1 MSNKVKYGLKN
12 VYYSVIT
19 LTNNVPNYAT
29 PVHIP
34 GAVNLA
40 LSPVGEKVR
49 FAADDME
56 DYFAENINNG
66 YDGSLEMA
74 LIPDS
79 FRTDILGDTIDKNG
93 AIIENANATVK
104 RFALMFEF
112 DGDAKKTRHVLYNVL
127 ANRPNIEGTTRSSTK
142 EPKSETLEIEA
153 RPAVDTSNVK
163 AKVEQSSDAS
173 YTGFFTTV
181 YLEDAVTNT
190 KGSDPADFDK
200 HSPAAVV
207 VESTSSSGTT
217 AVKNVVFNGFPV
229 PGVSLTIN
237 GLEVTIAQAYIT
249 GQSLAVGSYPL
260 VVEFTK
266 GNSVNYTLTVKDT
279 TP

>member
-19 LTNNVPNYAT
+19 LTNNVPSYAT

-34 GAVNLA
+34 GAVNLS
-40 LSPVGEKVR
+40 LSPVGEKVK

-56 DYFAENINNG
+56 DYFAENVNNG

-74 LIPDS
+74 LVPDS
-79 FRTDILGDTIDKNG
+79 FRTAVLGDTIDGHG

-127 ANRPNIEGTTRSSTK
+127 ANRPNIEGTTRSNTK
-142 EPKSETLEIEA
+142 EPKSETLEVEA
-153 RPAVDTSNVK
+153 RPAADTSDVK
-163 AKVEQSSDAS
+163 AKVKQGDTEYD
-173 YTGFFTTV
+173 TFFTAV
-181 YLEDAVTNT
+181 YLKNAVVNT
-190 KGSDPADFDK
+190 AGAKPADFSKGASAD
-200 HSPAAVV
+200 
-207 VESTSSSGTT
+207 VEVTTTSDGTT
-217 AVKNVVFNGFPV
+217 AVKNVLFNGAPV
-229 PGVSLTIN
+229 PGVSLTIDA
-237 GLEVTIAQAYIT
+237 LKVTIASAYIL
-249 GQSLAVGSYPL
+249 GLNLANGNYPI

-266 GNSVNYTLTVKDT
+266 GNAVTYTLTVKE
-279 TP
+279 

>member
-19 LTNNVPNYAT
+19 LTNNVPSYAT

-34 GAVNLA
+34 GAVNLS
-40 LSPVGEKVR
+40 LSPVGEKVK

-56 DYFAENINNG
+56 DYFAENVNNG

-74 LIPDS
+74 LVPDS
-79 FRTDILGDTIDKNG
+79 FRTAVLGDTIDNNG
-93 AIIENANATVK
+93 AIIENANAAVK

-127 ANRPNIEGTTRSSTK
+127 ANRPNIEGTTRSNTK

-153 RPAVDTSNVK
+153 RPAVDTSNVR
-163 AKVEQSSDAS
+163 AKVLQGN
-173 YTGFFTTV
+173 TGYDTFFSAV
-181 YLEDAVTNT
+181 YLKNAVTNT
-190 KGSDPADFDK
+190 AGANPADFSK
-200 HSPAAVV
+200 GAADD
-207 VESTSSSGTT
+207 VEVTTTSNGTT
-217 AVKNVVFNGFPV
+217 AIKNVLLNGAPV
-229 PGVSLTIN
+229 PGVSLTIDA
-237 GLEVTIAQAYIT
+237 LKVTITSAYIL
-249 GQSLAVGSYPL
+249 GLNLANGNYPI

-266 GNSVNYTLTVKDT
+266 GNSVTYTLTIKD
-279 TP
+279 

>member
-1 MSNKVKYGLKN
+1 MANKVKYGLKN
-12 VYYSVIT
+12 VYYSIIT
-19 LTNNVPNYAT
+19 LANNIPSYGT

-34 GAVNLA
+34 GAVNLT
-40 LSPVGEKVR
+40 LSPVGEKVK

-56 DYFAENINNG
+56 DYFAENVNNG

-79 FRTDILGDTIDKNG
+79 FRTDILGDTIDENG

-153 RPAVDTSNVK
+153 RPAVDTSNVR
-163 AKVEQSSDAS
+163 AKVLQGN
-173 YTGFFTTV
+173 TGYDTFFSAV

-190 KGSDPADFDK
+190 ADNPDPFSKAAADD
-200 HSPAAVV
+200 VTV
-207 VESTSSSGTT
+207 DVTSSSGTN
-217 AVKNVVFNGFPV
+217 AVKSVYMDGAPIGFANLSIS
-229 PGVSLTIN
+229 GVD
-237 GLEVTIAQAYIT
+237 VTIDKTYIGNLTNGDHSILIEFAQ
-249 GQSLAVGSYPL
+249 GNAVT
-260 VVEFTK
+260 VI
-266 GNSVNYTLTVKDT
+266 LTVGD
-279 TP
+279 

>member
-1 MSNKVKYGLKN
+1 MANKVKYGLKN
-12 VYYSVIT
+12 VYYAPIT
-19 LTNNVPNYAT
+19 LTNNVPSYAT

-34 GAVNLA
+34 GAVNLS
-40 LSPVGEKVR
+40 LSPVGEKVK

-74 LIPDS
+74 LVPDS
-79 FRTDILGDTIDKNG
+79 FRTAVLGDTIDDNG
-93 AIIENANATVK
+93 AIIENANAAVK

-112 DGDAKKTRHVLYNVL
+112 DGDDKKARHVLYNVL

-153 RPAVDTSNVK
+153 RPAADTSNVK

-173 YTGFFTTV
+173 YTGFFTAV

-190 KGSDPADFDK
+190 ASNPTDFSKASPADVLVD
-200 HSPAAVV
+200 V
-207 VESTSSSGTT
+207 TSSSATNTVKSVYMDSVPVGFANLSIAGVDVTLSQTYIGTL
-217 AVKNVVFNGFPV
+217 ANGDH
-229 PGVSLTIN
+229 TI
-237 GLEVTIAQAYIT
+237 LI
-249 GQSLAVGSYPL
+249 
-260 VVEFTK
+260 EFTQ
-266 GNSVNYTLTVKDT
+266 GNAVSVTLKVTA
-279 TP
+279 

>member
-19 LTNNVPNYAT
+19 LTNNVPSYAT

-40 LSPVGEKVR
+40 LSPVGEKVK

-56 DYFAENINNG
+56 DYFAENVNNG

-79 FRTDILGDTIDKNG
+79 FRIDVLGDTIDDND

-142 EPKSETLEIEA
+142 EPKSETLEVEA
-153 RPAVDTSNVK
+153 RPAADTSNVR
-163 AKVEQSSDAS
+163 AKVLQGN
-173 YTGFFTTV
+173 TGYDTFFSTV

-190 KGSDPADFDK
+190 ADNPDPFSKAAADD
-200 HSPAAVV
+200 VTV
-207 VESTSSSGTT
+207 DVTSTSLTN
-217 AVKNVVFNGFPV
+217 AVKSVYMDGVPVGFAHLSIT
-229 PGVSLTIN
+229 GVD
-237 GLEVTIAQAYIT
+237 VTLANAYIDT
-249 GQSLAVGSYPL
+249 LDNGDHTILIEFAQGNAVT
-260 VVEFTK
+260 VI
-266 GNSVNYTLTVKDT
+266 LTVGD
-279 TP
+279 

>member
-1 MSNKVKYGLKN
+1 VKYGLKN

-19 LTNNVPNYAT
+19 LVNNVPSYGT

-34 GAVNLA
+34 GAVNLT
-40 LSPVGEKVR
+40 LSPVGEKVK

-56 DYFAENINNG
+56 DYFAENVNNG

-79 FRTDILGDTIDKNG
+79 FRTDILGDTIDGNG

-153 RPAVDTSNVK
+153 RPAVDTGNVK

-190 KGSDPADFDK
+190 KAGEPTDFITATPAD
-200 HSPAAVV
+200 VV
-207 VESTSSSGTT
+207 VDATSNGTP
-217 AVKNVVFNGFPV
+217 AVKNVLFNGSPV
-229 PGVSLTIN
+229 PGVSLTID
-237 GLEVTIAQAYIT
+237 GLEVTIAHAYIT
-249 GQSLAVGSYPL
+249 GLSLAVGSYPI
-260 VVEFTK
+260 VVEYTR
-266 GNSVNYTLTVKDT
+266 GNSLTYTLTVKT
-279 TP
+279 S

>member
-12 VYYSVIT
+12 VYYAPIT
-19 LTNNVPNYAT
+19 LTNNIPSYGT

-34 GAVNLA
+34 GAVNLT
-40 LSPVGEKVR
+40 LSPVGEKVK

-56 DYFAENINNG
+56 DYFAENVNNG
-66 YDGSLEMA
+66 YDGTLEMA

-93 AIIENANATVK
+93 AIIENANAAVK

-153 RPAVDTSNVK
+153 RPAADTSDVK
-163 AKVEQSSDAS
+163 AKVKQGD
-173 YTGFFTTV
+173 TGYDTFFTAV
-181 YLEDAVTNT
+181 YLKDAVVNT
-190 KGSDPADFDK
+190 AGANPADFSK
-200 HSPAAVV
+200 QAAAD
-207 VESTSSSGTT
+207 VEITTTSNGTT
-217 AVKNVVFNGFPV
+217 AVKNVLVNGAPV
-229 PGVSLTIN
+229 PGVSLTIDA
-237 GLEVTIAQAYIT
+237 LKVTIDSDYIL
-249 GQSLAVGSYPL
+249 GLNLANGNYPI

-266 GNSVNYTLTVKDT
+266 GNAVTYTLTVKD
-279 TP
+279 

>member
-1 MSNKVKYGLKN
+1 MMSNKVKYGLKN
-12 VYYSVIT
+12 VYYAPIT
-19 LTNNVPNYAT
+19 LTNNVPSYAT

-34 GAVNLA
+34 GAVNLT
-40 LSPVGEKVR
+40 LSPVGEKVK

-56 DYFAENINNG
+56 DYFAENVNNG

-153 RPAVDTSNVK
+153 RPAADTSDVK
-163 AKVEQSSDAS
+163 AKVEQSG
-173 YTGFFTTV
+173 TGYDTFFTAV
-181 YLEDAVTNT
+181 YLKNAVANTVAVDTDTFSKAAPADVSIDVTSTDVTN
-190 KGSDPADFDK
+190 
-200 HSPAAVV
+200 
-207 VESTSSSGTT
+207 
-217 AVKNVVFNGFPV
+217 AVKNVLLDGAPIGGIYLTATGVDVDIDQAVFGGLDNGDYV
-229 PGVSLTIN
+229 
-237 GLEVTIAQAYIT
+237 VT
-249 GQSLAVGSYPL
+249 
-260 VVEFTK
+260 VEFVK
-266 GNSVNYTLTVKDT
+266 GNAVTVTVTVGD
-279 TP
+279 

>member
-1 MSNKVKYGLKN
+1 MANKVKYGLKN
-12 VYYSVIT
+12 VYYAPIT
-19 LTNNVPNYAT
+19 LTNNVPSYAT

-34 GAVNLA
+34 GAVNLS
-40 LSPVGEKVR
+40 LSPVGEKVK
-49 FAADDME
+49 FPADDME
-56 DYFAENINNG
+56 EYFAENVNNG

-74 LIPDS
+74 LIPDH
-79 FRTDILGDTIDKNG
+79 FRTDVLGDTLDSNG
-93 AIIENANATVK
+93 AIVENANATVK

-190 KGSDPADFDK
+190 KGSDPADFITTNPADVVVDATSDG
-200 HSPAAVV
+200 SPAP
-207 VESTSSSGTT
+207 T
-217 AVKNVVFNGFPV
+217 VKNVLFNGSPI

-237 GLEVTIAQAYIT
+237 NLKVTIAHAYIT
-249 GQSLAVGSYPL
+249 GLSLAVGSYPI
-260 VVEFTK
+260 VVEYTK
-266 GNSVNYTLTVKDT
+266 GNSVTYTLTVKE
-279 TP
+279 